1 MLYATILTLITQHL
15 GFELPPEV
23 LTLICQNAILR
34 APWCADILGS
44 YALWCG
50 PGSYVPPRP
59 RALAMRQWRRGAM
72 RPIGQV
78 RLESMRKSVDIAL
91 DDFIG
96 EHTPYGRRLQKYTA
110 AHRKEPLNF
119 SIKAF
124 CLDMERQHT
133 KNSFIDL
140 VPRFDGWITCGKP
153 VGKYRKFELVTIWP
167 TLYGK
172 DGWANK
178 LKKQ

>member
-23 LTLICQNAILR
+23 LKSICQNAILR
-34 APWCADILGS
+34 VPCCADILGS

-50 PGSYVPPRP
+50 PGPYVPRTF
-59 RALAMRQWRRGAM
+59 A
-72 RPIGQV
+72 PIGQV
-78 RLESMRKSVDIAL
+78 RLVSMRKSVDIVL

-96 EHTPYGRRLQKYTA
+96 EHTPYGRKLQKYTA
-110 AHRKEPLNF
+110 ENRKEPLNF

-124 CLDMERQHT
+124 CLDMERQHPE
-133 KNSFIDL
+133 NSFIDI

-153 VGKYRKFELVTIWP
+153 VGKYRKFELSTMWP

-172 DGWANK
+172 GGWVNK

>member
-1 MLYATILTLITQHL
+1 MYETTLTHITREL

-23 LTLICQNAILR
+23 LKIICRKAILR
-34 APWCADILGS
+34 ALWCEDILGS

-50 PGSYVPPRP
+50 PGPYVPRTF
-59 RALAMRQWRRGAM
+59 A
-72 RPIGQV
+72 PIGQV
-78 RLESMRKSVDIAL
+78 RLMSMRKSVDIAL

-96 EHTPYGRRLQKYTA
+96 EHTPYGRKLQKYTP
-110 AHRKEPLNF
+110 AHRKSPENMD
-119 SIKAF
+119 IKAF
-124 CLDMERQHT
+124 CLDMERQHP
-133 KNSFIDL
+133 KNSFIDI

-153 VGKYRKFELVTIWP
+153 VGKYRKFELSTMWP

-172 DGWANK
+172 GGWVNK

>member
-1 MLYATILTLITQHL
+1 
-15 GFELPPEV
+15 
-23 LTLICQNAILR
+23 
-34 APWCADILGS
+34 
-44 YALWCG
+44 
-50 PGSYVPPRP
+50 
-59 RALAMRQWRRGAM
+59 
-72 RPIGQV
+72 
-78 RLESMRKSVDIAL
+78 MRKSVDIAL

-153 VGKYRKFELVTIWP
+153 VGKYRKFELVAIWSLCMAKVVGQ
-167 TLYGK
+167 T
-172 DGWANK
+172 
-178 LKKQ
+178 

>member
-23 LTLICQNAILR
+23 LKSICQNAILR
-34 APWCADILGS
+34 APCCADILGS

-50 PGSYVPPRP
+50 RESYVPSQTQPRRVP
-59 RALAMRQWRRGAM
+59 
-72 RPIGQV
+72 V
-78 RLESMRKSVDIAL
+78 RVLSMRKSVDIAL

-96 EHTPYGRRLQKYTA
+96 EQTRYGWRRQKYTEEN
-110 AHRKEPLNF
+110 RKEPLNF

-133 KNSFIDL
+133 NNSGIDL
-140 VPRFDGWITCGKP
+140 VPRFDGCWRQADINP
-153 VGKYRKFELVTIWP
+153 HGKYRDFELVAIWP

>member
-1 MLYATILTLITQHL
+1 MYGVILTLISREF
-15 GFELPPEV
+15 GIELPVEV
-23 LTLICQNAILR
+23 LKNICQNAIMR

-44 YALWCG
+44 HALWCG
-50 PGSYVPPRP
+50 PGSYAP
-59 RALAMRQWRRGAM
+59 RARAKPPMD
-72 RPIGQV
+72 QV
-78 RLESMRKSVDIAL
+78 RLTSMRQAVDAAL
-91 DDFIG
+91 NDFIG
-96 EHTPYGRRLQKYTA
+96 EHTPYGRKLQKYTP
-110 AHRKEPLNF
+110 AHRKSQENMD
-119 SIKAF
+119 IKAF
-124 CLDMERQHT
+124 CLDMERQHP

-153 VGKYRKFELVTIWP
+153 VGKYRKFELVAIWP

>member
-1 MLYATILTLITQHL
+1 MTLITQHL

-44 YALWCG
+44 YALWCS
-50 PGSYVPPRP
+50 PGWKAKR
-59 RALAMRQWRRGAM
+59 RAVAEAR
-72 RPIGQV
+72 IGQV
-78 RLESMRKSVDIAL
+78 RVESMRKSVDIAL

-96 EHTPYGRRLQKYTA
+96 VQTPYGWMRQKYTA
-110 AHRKEPLNF
+110 ENRKEPLNF

-124 CLDMERQHT
+124 CLDMERQQPVGW
-133 KNSFIDL
+133 SLDI
-140 VPRFDGWITCGKP
+140 VPRFDGWITCVGKP
-153 VGKYRKFELVTIWP
+153 VGKYRKFELVAIWP

>member
-1 MLYATILTLITQHL
+1 MHATILTLITRE
-15 GFELPPEV
+15 FDIVLPVEV
-23 LTLICQNAILR
+23 LKKICKNAILR

-50 PGSYVPPRP
+50 PGSYVPRTLTPRTHN
-59 RALAMRQWRRGAM
+59 G
-72 RPIGQV
+72 RPTIGQV
-78 RLESMRKSVDIAL
+78 RLMSMRKSVDIAL

-96 EHTPYGRRLQKYTA
+96 EHTPYGRKLQKYTP
-110 AHRKEPLNF
+110 AHRKSPENMD
-119 SIKAF
+119 IKAF
-124 CLDMERQHT
+124 CLDMERQHS
-133 KNSFIDL
+133 KNSFIDI

-153 VGKYRKFELVTIWP
+153 VGKYRNFELAAIWP

-172 DGWANK
+172 GGWANK

>member
-1 MLYATILTLITQHL
+1 MHATTLTLISREF
-15 GFELPPEV
+15 GIELPAEV
-23 LTLICQNAILR
+23 LKKICKNAILH

-50 PGSYVPPRP
+50 PGSYAPRP
-59 RALAMRQWRRGAM
+59 RARPPMGQIRLTNMRTA
-72 RPIGQV
+72 
-78 RLESMRKSVDIAL
+78 VDISL

-96 EHTPYGRRLQKYTA
+96 VDTPYGRELQKYTA
-110 AHRKEPLNF
+110 ANRKSQANMD
-119 SIKAF
+119 IKAF
-124 CLDMERQHT
+124 CLDMERQHP

-153 VGKYRKFELVTIWP
+153 VGKYRKFELVAIWP

-172 DGWANK
+172 GGWANK